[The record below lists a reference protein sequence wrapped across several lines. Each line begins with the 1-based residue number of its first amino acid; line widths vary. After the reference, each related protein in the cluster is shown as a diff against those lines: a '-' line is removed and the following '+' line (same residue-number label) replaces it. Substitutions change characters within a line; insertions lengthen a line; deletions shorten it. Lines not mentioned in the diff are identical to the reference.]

1 MCRVKTFL
9 CCVSL
14 ETFGLVYGCINLVT
28 LAICA
33 VLGTIKTAHFT
44 VTSRLCKFSMFWWS
58 INNNFALF
66 ADLAGAGIFLVIIIV
81 TTLLGYL
88 IISFIRGVRS
98 VRCCCSYFPYFR
110 ANESTFQR
118 DYKEMKGFRMLQ
130 LISILLLIIRLV
142 ASFEAFMKDE
152 PSSEYHLAFSI
163 FSIIVYSYFFTCINS
178 IVMKFED
185 EKFPI
190 DYPQLVEPE
199 VQLRPV
205 IAEVPPFN
213 PNWKLQKAINHR
225 LNIRQQQLGPLSF
238 DHLSN
243 GELAWEDFVDE

>member
-1 MCRVKTFL
+1 
-9 CCVSL
+9 
-14 ETFGLVYGCINLVT
+14 
-28 LAICA
+28 
-33 VLGTIKTAHFT
+33 
-44 VTSRLCKFSMFWWS
+44 
-58 INNNFALF
+58 
-66 ADLAGAGIFLVIIIV
+66 
-81 TTLLGYL
+81 
-88 IISFIRGVRS
+88 
-98 VRCCCSYFPYFR
+98 
-110 ANESTFQR
+110 
-118 DYKEMKGFRMLQ
+118 MLQ

-199 VQLRPV
+199 VELRPV

-243 GELAWEDFVDE
+243 GELA